1 MPKISTETID
11 AVNNHTDLVSLI
23 ENYTH
28 LEKRGYDWW
37 GCCPFHN
44 EKTPSFHVIPDK
56 KMYYCFGC
64 GAGGSTIKFIMEMEK
79 LSFTEAVEAL
89 AKKAGIEVRYAD
101 GGFTPDPQDNFKAE
115 LLELYGRVSGTFH
128 YFLQETPEGAV
139 ALEYLRQRGVS
150 PQMIERFKLG
160 YAPANRLWL
169 FKFLQTKGYSA
180 EFLARSGLF
189 SKKNTEA
196 AFFSDRIMFPIC
208 NRHGQPVAFGG
219 RILQGD
225 GPKYLN
231 TGDLPQYKKGETL
244 FAFAQALPH
253 IRQEKTVI
261 FCEGYMDVIAFHQ
274 AGISNAVAPL
284 GTALTEDQVRLI
296 QSFAD
301 TVILAFDSDSAGQAA
316 TYKAIRLC
324 RSSGLQVRVLM
335 IKEGKDP
342 AELLVQKG
350 AENLTAFVKSA
361 IIDSDYLIQIAVE
374 RFDVAGPEGK
384 AQAAAFLFPYIEVL
398 ESDIQKESTIHK
410 FSADLGISSKALFTD
425 YVQYDQKQEP
435 VPPVRKIEPHKQTA
449 LKMTAE
455 LRIVLAA
462 AANPYLFKKMRIELT
477 SDDFEDPA
485 AKDLF
490 IVLEECYRADA
501 NTYDSLLAHCPS
513 EVLRNAVSSAI
524 IKGEFAENPEKLVY
538 DGILRIKQYALQ
550 RRKEL
555 IVRKLQAAHGAD
567 TIDEIRHINDLLGEK
582 LRIDRELAEL
592 KETM

>member
-1 MPKISTETID
+1 MAKITTETID
-11 AVNNHTDLVSLI
+11 AVNNHIDLVSLV

-28 LEKRGYDWW
+28 LEKRGHDWW
-37 GCCPFHN
+37 GCCPFHS

-56 KMYYCFGC
+56 KMYYCYGC
-64 GAGGSTIKFIMEMEK
+64 GARGSTIKFLMEKEK
-79 LSFTEAVEAL
+79 LSFIEAVEAL
-89 AKKAGIEVRYAD
+89 AKRAGIPVVYAEGNYSPAPED
-101 GGFTPDPQDNFKAE
+101 SFKE
-115 LLELYGRVSGTFH
+115 TVLELYKRVSGTFH
-128 YFLQETPEGAV
+128 YFLLHTPEGAA
-139 ALEYLRQRGVS
+139 ALRYLQGRAVS
-150 PQMIERFKLG
+150 PEMIEQFNLG
-160 YAPANRLWL
+160 YAPADRLWL

-180 EFLARSGLF
+180 DFLAKSGLF
-189 SKKNTEA
+189 SKNYPEVS
-196 AFFSDRIMFPIC
+196 FFSNRIMFPIC

-219 RILQGD
+219 RILEGD

-244 FAFAQALPH
+244 FAFSQALAQ
-253 IRQEKTVI
+253 IRKEKTVI

-274 AGISNAVAPL
+274 AGITNAVAPL
-284 GTALTEDQVRLI
+284 GTALTEEQVKLI

-301 TVILAFDSDSAGQAA
+301 TIILSFDSDFAGQQA
-316 TYKAIRLC
+316 TYKAIKLC
-324 RSSGLQVRVLM
+324 RAGHLQVRVLM

-342 AELLVQKG
+342 AEILAHKG
-350 AENLTAFVKSA
+350 AESLTELVKNA
-361 IIDSDYLIQIAVE
+361 ILDSDYLIQIAVG
-374 RFDVAGPEGK
+374 RFDVVSPEGK

-425 YVQYDQKQEP
+425 YIQYDQKKER
-435 VPPVRKIEPHKQTA
+435 VPPTRKSETQKRTA

-462 AANPYLFKKMRIELT
+462 AANPHLFKKMRAELT

-513 EVLRNAVSSAI
+513 ETLKNAVSGAI
-524 IKGEFAENPEKLVY
+524 IKGEFAENPDKLVY
-538 DGILRIKQYALQ
+538 DGIYYIKQNALQ
-550 RRKEL
+550 RQKEL
-555 IVRKLQAAHGAD
+555 IIRKLQAVHENGNVD
-567 TIDEIRHINDLLGEK
+567 DIRHANDLLSEK
-582 LRIDRELAEL
+582 LHIDRVLAEL
-592 KETM
+592 KETT

>member
-1 MPKISTETID
+1 MAKITTETID
-11 AVNNHTDLVSLI
+11 AVNNHTDLVSLV

-28 LEKRGYDWW
+28 LEKRGHDWW
-37 GCCPFHN
+37 GCCPFHS

-64 GAGGSTIKFIMEMEK
+64 GAGGSTIKFVMEMEK
-79 LSFTEAVEAL
+79 LSFTESVEVL
-89 AKKAGIEVRYAD
+89 AKRAGIPVMYAE
-101 GGFTPDPQDNFKAE
+101 GGYSPAPEDSLKET
-115 LLELYGRVSGTFH
+115 LLELYKRVSGTFH
-128 YFLQETPEGAV
+128 YFLLNTPEGAA
-139 ALEYLRQRGVS
+139 ALRYLEGRAVS
-150 PQMIERFKLG
+150 PEMIEQFNLG
-160 YAPANRLWL
+160 YAPADRLWL
-169 FKFLQTKGYSA
+169 FKGYSA
-180 EFLARSGLF
+180 DFLAKSGLF
-189 SKKNTEA
+189 SKNYPGVS
-196 AFFSDRIMFPIC
+196 FFSNRIMFPIC

-219 RILQGD
+219 RLLEGD

-244 FAFAQALPH
+244 FAFSEALAQ
-253 IRQEKTVI
+253 IRKEKTVI

-274 AGISNAVAPL
+274 AGITNAVAPL
-284 GTALTEDQVRLI
+284 GTALTEDQVKLI

-301 TVILAFDSDSAGQAA
+301 TVILSFDSDFAGQQA
-316 TYKAIRLC
+316 TYKAIKLC
-324 RSSGLQVRVLM
+324 RAGHLHVRVLM
-335 IKEGKDP
+335 IKGGKDP
-342 AELLVQKG
+342 AEILAHMG
-350 AENLTAFVKSA
+350 AESLTELVKNA
-361 IIDSDYLIQIAVE
+361 ILDSDYLIQIAV
-374 RFDVAGPEGK
+374 RQFDVVSPEGK

-425 YVQYDQKQEP
+425 YIQYDQKQER
-435 VPPVRKIEPHKQTA
+435 VPPTRKSEIKKRVT

-462 AANPYLFKKMRIELT
+462 AANPHLFKKMRAELT

-513 EVLRNAVSSAI
+513 ETLRDAVSGAI
-524 IKGEFAENPEKLVY
+524 IKGEFAENPDKLVY
-538 DGILRIKQYALQ
+538 DGIYYIKQNALQ
-550 RRKEL
+550 RQKEL
-555 IVRKLQAAHGAD
+555 IIRKLQAVHENGS
-567 TIDEIRHINDLLGEK
+567 IDDIRHANDLLNEK
-582 LRIDRELAEL
+582 LHIDRALAEL

>member
-1 MPKISTETID
+1 MAKITTETID
-11 AVNNHTDLVSLI
+11 AVNNHTDLVSLV

-28 LEKRGYDWW
+28 LEKRGHDWW
-37 GCCPFHN
+37 GCCPFHS

-64 GAGGSTIKFIMEMEK
+64 GAGGSTIKFVMEMEK
-79 LSFTEAVEAL
+79 LSFTESVEVL
-89 AKKAGIEVRYAD
+89 AKRAGIPVMYA
-101 GGFTPDPQDNFKAE
+101 GGGYSPAPEDSLKET
-115 LLELYGRVSGTFH
+115 LLELYKRVSGTFH
-128 YFLQETPEGAV
+128 YFLLNTPEGAA
-139 ALEYLRQRGVS
+139 ALRYLEGRAVS
-150 PQMIERFKLG
+150 PEMIEQFNLG
-160 YAPANRLWL
+160 YAPADRLWL

-180 EFLARSGLF
+180 DFLAKSGLF
-189 SKKNTEA
+189 SKNYPGVS
-196 AFFSDRIMFPIC
+196 FFSNRIMFPIC

-219 RILQGD
+219 RLLEGD

-244 FAFAQALPH
+244 FAFSEALAQ
-253 IRQEKTVI
+253 IRKEKTVI

-274 AGISNAVAPL
+274 AGITNAVAPL
-284 GTALTEDQVRLI
+284 GTALTEDQVKLI
-296 QSFAD
+296 QSFVD
-301 TVILAFDSDSAGQAA
+301 TVILSFDSDFAGQQA
-316 TYKAIRLC
+316 TYKAIKLC
-324 RSSGLQVRVLM
+324 RAGHLHVRVLM
-335 IKEGKDP
+335 IKGGKDP
-342 AELLVQKG
+342 AEILAHMG
-350 AENLTAFVKSA
+350 AESLTELVKNA
-361 IIDSDYLIQIAVE
+361 ILDSDYLIQIAV
-374 RFDVAGPEGK
+374 RQFDVVSPEGK

-425 YVQYDQKQEP
+425 YIQYDQKQER
-435 VPPVRKIEPHKQTA
+435 VPPTRKSEIKKRVT

-462 AANPYLFKKMRIELT
+462 AANPHLFKKMRAELT

-513 EVLRNAVSSAI
+513 ETLRDAVSGAI
-524 IKGEFAENPEKLVY
+524 IKGEFAENPDKLVY
-538 DGILRIKQYALQ
+538 DGIYYIKQNALQ
-550 RRKEL
+550 RQKEL
-555 IVRKLQAAHGAD
+555 IIRKLQAVHENGS
-567 TIDEIRHINDLLGEK
+567 IDDIRHANDLLNEK
-582 LRIDRELAEL
+582 LHIDRALAEL

>member
-1 MPKISTETID
+1 MPKITTETID
-11 AVNNHTDLVSLI
+11 AVNNHTDLVSLV

-28 LEKRGYDWW
+28 LEKRGHDWW
-37 GCCPFHN
+37 GCCPFHS

-64 GAGGSTIKFIMEMEK
+64 GAGGPTIKFFMEMEK
-79 LSFTEAVEAL
+79 LSFIEAVEAL
-89 AKKAGIEVRYAD
+89 AKRAGIPVVYAEGSYGPAPED
-101 GGFTPDPQDNFKAE
+101 SIKET
-115 LLELYGRVSGTFH
+115 LLELYKRVSGTFH
-128 YFLQETPEGAV
+128 HFLLHTPQGAAALRYLEGRA
-139 ALEYLRQRGVS
+139 VS
-150 PQMIERFKLG
+150 PEMIEQFNLG
-160 YAPANRLWL
+160 YAPADRFWL

-180 EFLARSGLF
+180 EFLGKSGLF
-189 SKKNTEA
+189 SKNYPEVS
-196 AFFSDRIMFPIC
+196 FFSNRIMFPIC

-219 RILQGD
+219 RILEGD

-244 FAFAQALPH
+244 FAFSQALAQ
-253 IRQEKTVI
+253 IRKEKTVI

-274 AGISNAVAPL
+274 AGLTNAVAPL
-284 GTALTEDQVRLI
+284 GTALTEDQVKLI

-301 TVILAFDSDSAGQAA
+301 TIILSFDSDFAGQQA
-316 TYKAIRLC
+316 TYKAIKLC
-324 RSSGLQVRVLM
+324 RAGHLQVRVLM

-342 AELLVQKG
+342 AEILTHKG
-350 AENLTAFVKSA
+350 AESLTELVKNA
-361 IIDSDYLIQIAVE
+361 ILDSDYLIQIAVG
-374 RFDVAGPEGK
+374 RFDVVSPEGK

-425 YVQYDQKQEP
+425 YIQYDQKQGQA
-435 VPPVRKIEPHKQTA
+435 PPTRKSETQKRTA

-462 AANPYLFKKMRIELT
+462 AANPYLFKKMRAELT

-501 NTYDSLLAHCPS
+501 NTYDSLLAHCSS
-513 EVLRNAVSSAI
+513 ETLRDAVSSAI
-524 IKGEFAENPEKLVY
+524 IKGEFAENPDKLVY
-538 DGILRIKQYALQ
+538 DGIFYVRQNALQ
-550 RRKEL
+550 RQKEL
-555 IVRKLQAAHGAD
+555 IIRKLQAVHGSGSAD
-567 TIDEIRHINDLLGEK
+567 DIRYANDLLSEK
-582 LRIDRELAEL
+582 LHIDRALAEL
-592 KETM
+592 KETT